1 MQTTVFD
8 KNYLAT
14 MRRLFD
20 PQSSFGIGLLSLSV
34 LAGCSESEPGPPPP
48 PTMTAGDVVPETS
61 KETTP
66 DSSEV
71 STSASSE
78 RVEID
83 GLKFAIPANW
93 EKVELSQMQM
103 GMISARYK
111 LSNAP
116 DATLTLSRS
125 GGGIAANIDR
135 WRGQFEQSRPEVL
148 ETIRIADTD
157 SSMIDLEGR
166 FSGGFGQPPQDNWR
180 MIGIIVPLS
189 AQGYFIKLT
198 GPTDQIKAIEEEF
211 LAFAKSGA
219 K

>member
-1 MQTTVFD
+1 
-8 KNYLAT
+8 
-14 MRRLFD
+14 MRRLFT
-20 PQSSFGIGLLSLSV
+20 PQSSCGIALLSLSV
-34 LAGCSESEPGPPPP
+34 LAGCSKSEPGPPTP
-48 PTMTAGDVVPETS
+48 PTMTADDVVPETKPES
-61 KETTP
+61 TE
-66 DSSEV
+66 E

-111 LSNAP
+111 LPDAP

-125 GGGIAANIDR
+125 GGGIDANIDR

-148 ETIRIADTD
+148 ETVSIADKD

-166 FSGGFGQPPQDNWR
+166 FSGGFGQPPQDGWR

-198 GPTDQIKAIEEEF
+198 GPTDQIKTIEEEF
-211 LAFAKSGA
+211 LAFAKSGVE
-219 K
+219 